1 MTDIKVKKRNGRLE
15 EINLDKIN
23 KCVER
28 ACQGLMEVS
37 ASEVVLDAS
46 LQLYNK
52 ITTAE
57 IDKALIMSARS
68 KIEKE
73 PNYSY
78 VAARMLLNNLYKE
91 AFGQTVDSVIA
102 HELCKTNFVKNIKV
116 LVKQGLLDER
126 MLEYDLELLSE
137 NIDIERDK
145 SFKYLGIQ
153 TLYDR
158 YFIHIEGRRM
168 ETPQAFYMRVAMG
181 LSLQEDNKEEKV
193 IEFYNMMS
201 TFRYSPST
209 PTLFNSG
216 TRHSQLSSCYL
227 STVHDSIDG
236 IFGTIH
242 NQARLSKYAGGL
254 GVDWTAVRA
263 TGSYIKGTNGQ
274 SSGLIP
280 WLKIFNDTLVG
291 VNQGGKRK
299 GAGCSYLEPW
309 HIDVEDFLDLR
320 KNTGDDRRRC
330 HDMNTALWM
339 CDDFIKAA
347 QKDSD
352 WYLFDPSEFPELH
365 EKYGNDFSR
374 EYKKAKKAAEEG
386 SVKNFRVVSAKE
398 LWKKM
403 LKSLYETGHPWIT
416 FKDPSNIRYSNK
428 HEGVVHSSNLCTEIL
443 LHTKATEYQDGE
455 VVDVGETAVC
465 NLASVNLENHIKVR
479 TLDWKK
485 LQETVE
491 VAVRGLDNVIDIN
504 FYPTKEARNSNLR
517 HRPVGL
523 GIMGTHGMLHR
534 LGITYDSQ
542 EAIELC
548 GKIQEFISYHAILT
562 SSKLAKEKG
571 HYESYE
577 HSEWSYGNLPVDTYC
592 RLMKHRG
599 QKDISAS
606 DLETIDWSKVREHI
620 ALHGMR
626 NSNVMAIAP
635 TATISYIQ
643 GCSQSIEPDYSVLF
657 VYSTLSG
664 EFTMINEHFVEAAK
678 KKGIWCQQLI
688 DALKAADGDVMA
700 IDLPEDIQQ
709 KFKSAFD
716 VSADSLISAAASRQ
730 IWIDMGQSFNLYNK
744 GTSLKYLNDIYTNC
758 WEQGLKTTYYLRS
771 KSATRV
777 EKSTVEESPKEE
789 QIEDSLEGVKA
800 CAIDDPDCESCQ

>member
-1 MTDIKVKKRNGRLE
+1 MAEQKVKKRNGRLE

-28 ACQGLMEVS
+28 AAEGLDFVS

-52 ITTAE
+52 IPTAE

-73 PNYSY
+73 PNYTY
-78 VAARMLLNNLYKE
+78 VAARILLSNLYKE
-91 AFGQTVDSVIA
+91 VFGKSVDEEFEREYKS
-102 HELCKTNFVKNIKV
+102 CFVKNIKT
-116 LVKQGLLDER
+116 LVKEDRLSEKMLD
-126 MLEYDLELLSE
+126 YDLELLSE
-137 NIDIERDK
+137 SLVIERDEN
-145 SFKYLGIQ
+145 FKYLGIQ

-158 YFIHIEGRRM
+158 YFIHKEGRRM

-181 LSLQEDNKEEKV
+181 LCLQEENKEDKA
-193 IEFYNMMS
+193 IEIYNMMS
-201 TFRYSPST
+201 EFRYSPST

-216 TRHSQLSSCYL
+216 TCHSQLSSCYL
-227 STVHDSIDG
+227 STVDDSIDG

-242 NQARLSKYAGGL
+242 GQARLSKYAGGL
-254 GVDWTAVRA
+254 GVDWTPVRS

-299 GAGCSYLEPW
+299 GAGCAYLEVW

-330 HDMNTALWM
+330 HDMNTALWV
-339 CDDFIKAA
+339 CDDFMKASRKNA
-347 QKDSD
+347 D
-352 WYLFDPSEFPELH
+352 WYLFDPAEFPQLH
-365 EKYGNDFSR
+365 ETYGNEFST
-374 EYKKAKKAAEEG
+374 EYRKAKKLADEG
-386 SVKNFRVVSAKE
+386 KVKSYRVVSAKE

-443 LHTKATEYQDGE
+443 LHTKPTSYQDGE
-455 VVDVGETAVC
+455 VVEVGETAVC
-465 NLASVNLENHIKVR
+465 NLASVNLESHVKVR

-491 VAVRGLDNVIDIN
+491 VAVRGLDNVININ

-523 GIMGTHGMLHR
+523 GVMGTNGMLHK
-534 LGITYDSQ
+534 LGIAYDSEEAVALCDKVQ
-542 EAIELC
+542 EYV
-548 GKIQEFISYHAILT
+548 SYYAILT
-562 SSKLAKEKG
+562 SSKIAKEKG
-571 HYESYE
+571 TYDSYA
-577 HSEWSYGNLPVDTYC
+577 HSEWSYGNLPIDTYC
-592 RLMKHRG
+592 RLMSARG
-599 QKDISAS
+599 QGDYTPS
-606 DLETIDWSKVREHI
+606 DFETMDWEKVRQHI
-620 ALHGMR
+620 AEYGMR

-643 GCSQSIEPDYSVLF
+643 GCSQSIEPDYSALF

-664 EFTMINEHFVEAAK
+664 EFTMINEHFVELAK
-678 KKGIWCQQLI
+678 KKGIWCKELV
-688 DALKAADGDVMA
+688 DALKSADGDVLA
-700 IDLPEDIQQ
+700 IDLDEEIQAH
-709 KFKSAFD
+709 FKTAFD
-716 VSADSLISAAASRQ
+716 VSYKTLVDAASARQ
-730 IWIDMGQSFNLYNK
+730 KWIDMGQSFNLYNK
-744 GTSLKYLNDIYTNC
+744 GTSLKYLNDMYNYC
-758 WEQGLKTTYYLRS
+758 WDKGLKTTYYLRS
-771 KSATRV
+771 KAATRV
-777 EKSTVEESPKEE
+777 EKSTVEEVANSELVS
-789 QIEDSLEGVKA
+789 EDLSDVKA
-800 CAIDDPDCESCQ
+800 CSVDNPDCESCQ

>member
-28 ACQGLMEVS
+28 ACQDLSEVS

-57 IDKALIMSARS
+57 IDTALIMSARS

-91 AFGQTVDSVIA
+91 AFGQTVDSNLA
-102 HELCKTNFVKNIKV
+102 HELCKTSFIKNVKT
-116 LVKQGLLDER
+116 LVKEGLLDDR
-126 MLEYDLELLSE
+126 MLDYDLELLSE
-137 NIDIERDK
+137 SLDIERDK
-145 SFKYLGIQ
+145 NFKYLGIQ

-158 YFIHIEGRRM
+158 YFIHINGRRM

-181 LSLQEDNKEEKV
+181 LCLQEENKEEKA

-254 GVDWTAVRA
+254 GVDWTAIRS

-330 HDMNTALWM
+330 HDMNTALWV
-339 CDDFIKAA
+339 CDEFIKAA

-365 EKYGNDFSR
+365 EKYGDGFSR
-374 EYKKAKKAAEEG
+374 EYRKAKKAADEG
-386 SVKNFRVVSAKE
+386 RAKNFRVVSAKE

-455 VVDVGETAVC
+455 VVEVGETAVC
-465 NLASVNLENHIKVR
+465 NLASVNLENHVKVR

-523 GIMGTHGMLHR
+523 GIMGTHGMLHK

-542 EAIELC
+542 EAIDLC

-562 SSKLAKEKG
+562 SSKLAKERG
-571 HYESYE
+571 HYESYM
-577 HSEWSYGNLPVDTYC
+577 HSEWSYNNLPIDTYC
-592 RLMKHRG
+592 RLMNSRDKS
-599 QKDISAS
+599 KSYKPEDFET
-606 DLETIDWSKVREHI
+606 LEWNKVREHI
-620 ALHGMR
+620 AVHGMR

-678 KKGIWCQQLI
+678 KKLEREQKKQAKIDKQMEQDAMIELQAKMKLEAEQNATWSEERLTKLMEKTLDNYIAKKKKEKAPTTRQQI
-688 DALKAADGDVMA
+688 VPPQPQSTYVQHHQQPPQAYQQPPPQQTYRVPSANGMNFADNPFGRFM
-700 IDLPEDIQQ
+700 
-709 KFKSAFD
+709 S
-716 VSADSLISAAASRQ
+716 
-730 IWIDMGQSFNLYNK
+730 
-744 GTSLKYLNDIYTNC
+744 
-758 WEQGLKTTYYLRS
+758 
-771 KSATRV
+771 
-777 EKSTVEESPKEE
+777 
-789 QIEDSLEGVKA
+789 
-800 CAIDDPDCESCQ
+800 

>member
-181 LSLQEDNKEEKV
+181 LSLQEDNKEEKA

-254 GVDWTAVRA
+254 GVDWTAVRS

-606 DLETIDWSKVREHI
+606 DLETMDWSKVREHI

-789 QIEDSLEGVKA
+789 QIEDSLEGVRA